1 MNKAKYLQEK
11 KEHQGR
17 IDNLRRLT
25 EKFEKIKAEQEAKNN
40 QLKKSK

>member
-1 MNKAKYLQEK
+1 MTNKHYLQEK

-25 EKFEKIKAEQEAKNN
+25 EKFEKIKAEQEAKNKL
-40 QLKKSK
+40 LKK

>member
-1 MNKAKYLQEK
+1 MTNKHYQQEK

-25 EKFEKIKAEQEAKNN
+25 EKFEKIRAEQEEKNKL
-40 QLKKSK
+40 QKK

>member
-1 MNKAKYLQEK
+1 MTKEKYLQEK

-25 EKFEKIKAEQEAKNN
+25 EKFEKIRAEQEAKNN

>member
-1 MNKAKYLQEK
+1 MTKEHYQQQK

-25 EKFEKIKAEQEAKNN
+25 EKFEKIKAEQEAKNKL
-40 QLKKSK
+40 QKK